1 SVAKHKEEL
10 PLFAYFRDY
19 LSEKTVR
26 KYEEKKFGLK
36 YLIVLGGVL
45 LILTANQSVYAQGR
59 SQVVQLS
66 GLVLGE
72 DSTYALP
79 GVNVYVPTA
88 GRGTTTNQYG
98 YFSMPVLPGDSVLF
112 STVGFKR
119 QYFLV
124 PENRVES
131 MTIIVELLADTTY
144 LPAITVFPYSSEEI
158 FKEALLA
165 LNLPDENQYANMR
178 DNLADD
184 LLAQMFQAMPMDGSM
199 NHRYFMDQQFNYIQ
213 NRSGPQPNPF
223 LNPFAWGE
231 FIKSIKR
238 GDFKR
243 KKK

>member
-1 SVAKHKEEL
+1 MVGKI
-10 PLFAYFRDY
+10 
-19 LSEKTVR
+19 VR
-26 KYEEKKFGLK
+26 RYEEKEFGLR
-36 YLIVLGGVL
+36 YFIILGGL
-45 LILTANQSVYAQGR
+45 LLSLVAANQAAYAQGR
-59 SQVVQLS
+59 SQVIQIS

-88 GRGTTTNQYG
+88 GRGTSTNRYG

-112 STVGFKR
+112 SAIGFKR

-144 LPAITVFPYSSEEI
+144 LPAITVFPYPSEEI

-165 LNLPDENQYANMR
+165 LTLPDENRYANMR
-178 DNLADD
+178 DNLAEDV
-184 LLAQMFQAMPMDGSM
+184 LARMFEAMPMDGSM

-213 NRSGPQPNPF
+213 NRTGPRPNPL
-223 LNPFAWGE
+223 LNPFAWSE

-243 KKK
+243 KKE